1 MLIPI
6 LFCYAGNRGY
16 NIIEE
21 LHTVGYMASIRE
33 RVRGMSVVWFSFNLA
48 ASAIALASHALGGAA
63 GIDELH

>member
-1 MLIPI
+1 
-6 LFCYAGNRGY
+6 
-16 NIIEE
+16 
-21 LHTVGYMASIRE
+21 MASIRE